1 MEPVQREISLL
12 RRQLKQVYDEHA
24 EWLRA
29 EQEQKAARDKVL
41 DENDFR
47 EVRERR
53 HKSLVHLR
61 HVKRQIAMALRQ
73 AEEEARLR
81 KDMEVEAKRQAELR
95 AREQAWKLRNMTTT
109 THF

>member
-1 MEPVQREISLL
+1 MLSSQDW
-12 RRQLKQVYDEHA
+12 Q
-24 EWLRA
+24 
-29 EQEQKAARDKVL
+29 
-41 DENDFR
+41 

-53 HKSLVHLR
+53 HQSMVHMR

-81 KDMEVEAKRQAELR
+81 KDLEVEAKRQAELR
-95 AREQAWKLRNMTTT
+95 AREQAWKFRNQGTT